1 MTTSIIR
8 PNPIT
13 LQQLLLQGEQSL
25 KASGL
30 PNPRMEADLLVSHL
44 LKESRLQL
52 YLRLQDPVPAGV
64 YRRASEL
71 FSRRAAHIPLQY
83 LLSVQEFWGLEF
95 EVTPDVLIPRPETEL
110 VVEEA
115 IELMNAAPKRESL
128 TIVDLGTGSGC
139 IAIALAKSLPGTR
152 VLATDISS
160 EALAIARRNAI
171 RLGADRQ
178 ITFLVGDLFEPLKN
192 PCRSPAFRAG
202 REEMFGRADLIV
214 SNPPYIPSGDL
225 QTLAPEI
232 KDHEPRVALDGGED
246 GLDLSRRI
254 IQAAP
259 DYLVPDGHLVLEM
272 GGRQAGPIREWI
284 HQQSASGGLPWEI
297 RFKNDLAGIERVAI
311 LTKKS

>member
-1 MTTSIIR
+1 
-8 PNPIT
+8 
-13 LQQLLLQGEQSL
+13 
-25 KASGL
+25 
-30 PNPRMEADLLVSHL
+30 MEADLLVSHL

-232 KDHEPRVALDGGED
+232 KDHEPSVALDGGED

-272 GGRQAGPIREWI
+272 GGRQAGHIREWI
-284 HQQSASGGLPWEI
+284 HQQSSALGGSGGLPWEI